1 MDSLSAL
8 SAFVHA
14 AEMGSFTLAARKLG
28 LSSSAIGKAI
38 ARLES
43 RMSVRLFHR
52 STRSVALTQEGELL
66 LESCR
71 KIVVELESIELKF
84 AQRGQEPSGRLKVS
98 MSLPGTP
105 FVPLLKY
112 FMNRFPAIE
121 LDLDFNDCVVD
132 VIEGGY
138 DVAIR
143 AGQGADSRLVSK
155 YLGSY
160 RLIIVG
166 KPSYFAAAG
175 MPDEPEDL
183 LDHVCMHH
191 KCPSTGKLQ
200 PWPLIAES
208 GTFGVPVAAVASNLE
223 PLIQFVECGA
233 GISCLPDFAVR
244 RQLAD
249 GSLVKVLDNYMAHS
263 DEVRALWPSSRHLAP
278 KVRVFVDFMAE
289 HLFGIVESDGE
300 TEVSAKSFRVMGPER
315 LTTQ

>member
-1 MDSLSAL
+1 VDSLSAL

-14 AEMGSFTLAARKLG
+14 AETGSFTLAARKLG

-38 ARLES
+38 ARLED

-52 STRSVALTQEGELL
+52 NTRNVALTQEGELL

-84 AQRGQEPSGRLKVS
+84 AQRGREPSGRLKVS

-112 FMNRFPAIE
+112 FMNRFPEIE

-132 VIEGGY
+132 IIEGGY
-138 DVAIR
+138 DVVIR

-160 RLIIVG
+160 RLIVVG
-166 KPSYFAAAG
+166 KPSYFAVAG
-175 MPDEPEDL
+175 MPEKPADL
-183 LDHVCMHH
+183 LDHVCMHY

-200 PWPLIAES
+200 SWPLIAGSSE
-208 GTFGVPVAAVASNLE
+208 FGVPVAAVASKLE
-223 PLIQFVECGA
+223 ALIQFVECGA

-244 RQLAD
+244 RQIAD
-249 GSLVKVLDNYMAHS
+249 GSLVKVLDNFMVHS
-263 DEVRALWPSSRHLAP
+263 EEVRAVWPSSRHLAP
-278 KVRVFVDFMAE
+278 KVRAFVDFMAQ
-289 HLFGIVESDGE
+289 HLFGVVESDGE
-300 TEVSAKSFRVMGPER
+300 GGVSAKSAMDLES
-315 LTTQ
+315 LTTL